1 MKQNIVP
8 KIIINETAEKSDGS
22 IDLDAVYTPHNMEQ
36 KKLVR
41 KGEGQQSNQALAAR
55 RTQGF
60 ASSKG
65 NIADKSK
72 DKARMTQQTEA

>member
-41 KGEGQQSNQALAAR
+41 KGEG
-55 RTQGF
+55 
-60 ASSKG
+60 
-65 NIADKSK
+65 
-72 DKARMTQQTEA
+72 